1 MQVLTAVRME
11 RGLSYNST
19 SVKEH
24 LTNYKGPSAL
34 KANFCKVTLGGYE
47 RNT

>member
-1 MQVLTAVRME
+1 MQVLTAVHME
-11 RGLSYNST
+11 HGLSYNST

-24 LTNYKGPSAL
+24 LTNYKGPSAQ
-34 KANFCKVTLGGYE
+34 ANFCKVTLGGYE